1 VALPHLIERLE
12 MKNTKHA
19 LATLLAVLAA
29 GTVSAQS
36 LSKNSGYYGEVGYS
50 AIKFDDGDTSTTPKL
65 ARLIIGTNI
74 NANLDA
80 EAAIALT
87 ASKGDVNDSN
97 ENGKLSAKQFG
108 LYAKPKIEIA
118 KDTELFGR
126 IGISHTSWK
135 SNNSVSENSDSFT
148 KLAYGIGVQTQ
159 FTKDVYGQIDYMN
172 LGKKEGVSAKGIT
185 LSIGTRF

>member
-1 VALPHLIERLE
+1 MPHLLERLE
-12 MKNTKHA
+12 MKNSKHA
-19 LATLLAVLAA
+19 LFTLLALLAA

-36 LSKNSGYYGEVGYS
+36 MNKDSGYYGEVGYS
-50 AIKFDDGDTSTTPKL
+50 AIKFDDGGTSTTPKL
-65 ARLIIGTNI
+65 ARLTIGTNI
-74 NANLDA
+74 NTNLDA
-80 EAAIALT
+80 EVAMSLT
-87 ASKGDVNDSN
+87 ASKGDINDRN

-108 LYAKPKIEIA
+108 LYVKPKIEIA
-118 KDTELFGR
+118 KETELFGR

-148 KLAYGIGVQTQ
+148 KLSYGIGMQTQ

-185 LSIGTRF
+185 LSVGTRF

>member
-1 VALPHLIERLE
+1 
-12 MKNTKHA
+12 MKKPKHA
-19 LATLLAVLAA
+19 LIAFLALLAA

-36 LSKNSGYYGEVGYS
+36 MDKNSGYYAEIGYS
-50 AIKFDDGDTSTTPKL
+50 AIKFDDGFTNTTPKL
-65 ARLIIGTNI
+65 ARLIVGTNI

-80 EAAIALT
+80 EVAIALT
-87 ASKGDVNDSN
+87 ASKGDLKYTN
-97 ENGKLSAKQFG
+97 EIGKLSAKQFG

-135 SNNSVSENSDSFT
+135 SNNSVRENSDSFT

-172 LGKKEGVSAKGIT
+172 LGEKEGVSAKGIT
-185 LSIGTRF
+185 LSVGTRF

>member
-1 VALPHLIERLE
+1 
-12 MKNTKHA
+12 MKNSKYV
-19 LATLLAVLAA
+19 LVSLFAVLAA

-36 LSKNSGYYGEVGYS
+36 MSKSSGYYGEVGYS